1 MLTCPIELYQA
12 TVRQLS
18 KGGVVHTVTVDQP
31 KQSKLIPPSA
41 IPSKTSP
48 LTSAPA
54 SGAPTMTLRQSTS
67 PAMVRIHQ
75 EFEGSPEQQRLLGKD
90 GYHSSAWYIIL

>member
-1 MLTCPIELYQA
+1 M
-12 TVRQLS
+12 RQLS

-31 KQSKLIPPSA
+31 KQSRLTPSSA

-90 GYHSSAWYIIL
+90 R

>member
-1 MLTCPIELYQA
+1 MLTCPTELYQA
-12 TVRQLS
+12 TVSQLS
-18 KGGVVHTVTVDQP
+18 KGCVVHTVTVDQP
-31 KQSKLIPPSA
+31 KQSIITSSSA

-48 LTSAPA
+48 LTSAPV

-75 EFEGSPEQQRLLGKD
+75 EFEGSPEKQRLLGKD
-90 GYHSSAWYIIL
+90 R